1 MDWLSGQLCHTESEW
16 GAGEACGGGLR
27 PWFRLGLQGGLRV
40 SSACFELWTSGS
52 IMGDFWEH
60 FRVQVDFHPQDNGEF
75 PARLGS
81 VRHQRHCWYQSEGI
95 GLKSSCLL
103 IGILFV
109 SLKTKYCWKIL
120 LPLFPR
126 LKESWEK
133 RFIFFWLWI
142 SDHIEKSMK
151 PLSHKGAPRYIR
163 HFANYFRV
171 FMEHLKSMD
180 PGLRIFCIWFSPLCH
195 LT

>member
-27 PWFRLGLQGGLRV
+27 PWIRLGLQGGLRV

-133 RFIFFWLWI
+133 RFIPYIFGSGFQIILKNLWNLFPAKVPLDTYVILQTI
-142 SDHIEKSMK
+142 SGCSW
-151 PLSHKGAPRYIR
+151 
-163 HFANYFRV
+163 N
-171 FMEHLKSMD
+171 
-180 PGLRIFCIWFSPLCH
+180 
-195 LT
+195 T